1 VHGWNGIDS
10 ISIDVDFR
18 NARRSPPVTRGG
30 VRRMLQFVI
39 AGLVLG
45 GIYAIASAGLVITYT
60 SSGILNFAFGALAF
74 FIARFYYYLHTQ
86 ESWAIVPAAVV
97 SIGIAAP
104 ALGVLLYA
112 VLFRHLRLS
121 SPLIKVVAT
130 IGLLV
135 AIPSLATLIFG
146 NQPIPQAPGLAP
158 EPVRVFRFL
167 GVPVTLDQVIVY
179 ICVVL
184 TVVVGALVLRYT
196 DVGLKVRAL
205 VDSPAMTN
213 LSGTNP
219 TVVSVGV
226 WAVSTF
232 FAGLAGVLA
241 APIIGLD
248 PDNFTLLIAA
258 SFAAVVAARLRSLPI
273 AVVVA
278 LLMGIATSL
287 FQRYLP
293 AASTWTSEI
302 IDAVPFIVIA
312 LVLIYN
318 LVRRGRVG
326 DASTWGGALDRAITP
341 QGESRLGGSTSS
353 VVEGASVNLVGR
365 YAGPLFLIVV
375 VASLPLAL
383 QGYWVGLTAEAIAY
397 GVIFLSWTIATGEG
411 GMLWLCQITF
421 AGVGALTTAQLAN
434 KHGWPV
440 LAAVVA
446 GGLVALIMGIIVGFL
461 SIRLGD
467 LYVALVT
474 LTFGLLMENLVFTLP
489 SFVNQ
494 GLGLSLNRPSFAA
507 SDAAFSYV
515 CLVAFILVALFIVN
529 FRRSTTGLAVNA
541 ARWSEAGAKTSGIS
555 VVQMKVI
562 SGALAAFIAGI
573 GGGLLALAQTQFL
586 PSEFATFA
594 GVVWLAVLVTVGV
607 RSNAAALVAGLA
619 FVMLPAISQAYLPSW
634 TANVLPVL
642 FGIGAISAAKY
653 PDGVLAEQGR
663 RFRQLLLHLP
673 HAGQD
678 DQQFDD
684 GTTVK
689 LPEVSRGDATSKV
702 AEHVL

>member
-1 VHGWNGIDS
+1 
-10 ISIDVDFR
+10 
-18 NARRSPPVTRGG
+18 
-30 VRRMLQFVI
+30 MLQFVI

-86 ESWAIVPAAVV
+86 ESWGIVPAAVV

-104 ALGVLLYA
+104 ALGVVLYA

-135 AIPSLATLIFG
+135 AIPSLAILIFG
-146 NQPIPQAPGLAP
+146 NQAIQQAPGLAP
-158 EPVRVFRFL
+158 EPVHVYQFL
-167 GVPVTLDQVIVY
+167 GVPVTLDQIIVY
-179 ICVVL
+179 ICVLL
-184 TVVVGALVLRYT
+184 TVVVGAVVLRYT
-196 DVGLKVRAL
+196 DVGLKVRAM
-205 VDSPAMTN
+205 VDSPAMTD

-219 TVVSVGV
+219 TTISVGV

-232 FAGLAGVLA
+232 FAGLCGVLA

-248 PDNFTLLIAA
+248 PNNFTLLIAA
-258 SFAAVVAARLRSLPI
+258 SFAAVVAAKLRSLPI
-273 AVVVA
+273 AVAVG
-278 LLMGIATSL
+278 LLMGVATSL

-293 AASTWTSEI
+293 PASNWTTEI
-302 IDAVPFIVIA
+302 IDAVPFMVIA
-312 LVLIYN
+312 VVLVYN

-326 DASTWGGALDRAITP
+326 DTEGWGGALDRAIMP
-341 QGESRLGGSTSS
+341 QGESRLGGSTES
-353 VVEGASVNLVGR
+353 VVEEASLNFFGK
-365 YAGPLFLIVV
+365 YAGPVVLIAVVAALPLIV
-375 VASLPLAL
+375 
-383 QGYWVGLTAEAIAY
+383 QGYWVGLMAEAFAY
-397 GVIFLSWTIATGEG
+397 GVIFLSWTIVTGEG

-434 KHGWPV
+434 NHGWPV

-446 GGLVALIMGIIVGFL
+446 GGVVALVMGIIVGFL

-494 GLGLSLNRPSFAA
+494 GLGLNLNRPSFATTDL
-507 SDAAFSYV
+507 SYTYV
-515 CLVAFILVALFIVN
+515 CLVAFIIIALFIVN
-529 FRRSTTGLAVNA
+529 FRRSTTGLALNA
-541 ARWSEAGAKTSGIS
+541 ARWSEAGARTSGIS

-562 SGALAAFIAGI
+562 AGGLAALIAGI
-573 GGGLLALAQTQFL
+573 GGGLLALAQTTFQ

-594 GVVWLAVLVTVGV
+594 GLVWLAVLVTIGV
-607 RSNAAALVAGLA
+607 RSNAAALMAGLS
-619 FVMLPAISQAYLPSW
+619 FVMLPALTQAYLPTW
-634 TANVLPVL
+634 TANILPVL
-642 FGIGAISAAKY
+642 FGLGAISAAKY
-653 PDGVLAEQGR
+653 PDGALAEQSR
-663 RFRQLLLHLP
+663 RLRRLLLHLSP
-673 HAGQD
+673 GRR
-678 DQQFDD
+678 
-684 GTTVK
+684 GTSQLADELGLRPSELGPV
-689 LPEVSRGDATSKV
+689 EATPRV
-702 AEHVL
+702 AEHVS

>member
-1 VHGWNGIDS
+1 
-10 ISIDVDFR
+10 
-18 NARRSPPVTRGG
+18 
-30 VRRMLQFVI
+30 MLQFVI

-86 ESWAIVPAAVV
+86 EGWAIWASAIVAV
-97 SIGIAAP
+97 GIAAP

-112 VLFRHLRLS
+112 VLFRHLRLA

-130 IGLLV
+130 IGLSV
-135 AIPSLATLIFG
+135 AIPALATLIFG
-146 NQPIPQAPGLAP
+146 SAAIQQAPGLAP
-158 EPVRVFRFL
+158 EPVHVFHFI

-184 TVVVGALVLRYT
+184 TVVVGALVLRFT
-196 DVGLKVRAL
+196 DVGLKVRAM
-205 VDSPAMTN
+205 VDSPAMTD

-219 TVVSVGV
+219 TTVSVGV

-248 PDNFTLLIAA
+248 AANFTLLIAA
-258 SFAAVVAARLRSLPI
+258 TFAAVIAARLRNLPV
-273 AVVVA
+273 AVGVG

-287 FQRYLP
+287 IQRYLP
-293 AASTWTSEI
+293 PASNWTAEI

-312 LVLIYN
+312 VVLLYN
-318 LVRRGRVG
+318 LVVRRGRVG
-326 DASTWGGALDRAITP
+326 DTEGWGGALDRAITP
-341 QGESRLGGSTSS
+341 QGESRLAGSTSS
-353 VVEGASVNLVGR
+353 VVETASLGPFGR
-365 YAGPLFLIVV
+365 YAGPVV
-375 VASLPLAL
+375 LVALAGALPMILS
-383 QGYWVGLTAEAIAY
+383 GYWVGLGAQAFAY
-397 GVIFLSWTIATGEG
+397 GVIFLSWTLVTGEG

-421 AGVGALTTAQLAN
+421 AGVGALTTVQLAN
-434 KHGWPV
+434 HGHWPI

-446 GGLVALIMGIIVGFL
+446 GGLVALVMGAVVGFL

-474 LTFGLLMENLVFTLP
+474 LTFGLLIENLVFTLP

-494 GLGLSLNRPSFAA
+494 GLGLSLNRPGFAA
-507 SDAAFSYV
+507 SDGAFAYL
-515 CLVAFILVALFIVN
+515 CLVAFIIVALFIVN
-529 FRRSTTGLAVNA
+529 FRRSTTGLALNA
-541 ARWSEAGAKTSGIS
+541 ARWSEAGARTSGIS

-562 SGALAAFIAGI
+562 AGALAAFVAGI
-573 GGGLLALAQTQFL
+573 GGGLLATAQTTFQ

-594 GVVWLAVLVTVGV
+594 GIVWLAVLVTIGV
-607 RSNAAALVAGLA
+607 RSNAAALVAGLT
-619 FVMLPAISQAYLPSW
+619 FVMLPALSQAYLPTW

-642 FGIGAISAAKY
+642 FGLGAISAAKY
-653 PDGVLAEQGR
+653 PDGVLAEQSR
-663 RFRQLLLHLP
+663 RLRRLVLHVTP
-673 HAGQD
+673 ERAGELS
-678 DQQFDD
+678 FAD
-684 GTTVK
+684 GALSQSTGVPPVDRAA
-689 LPEVSRGDATSKV
+689 LI
-702 AEHVL
+702 AERAS

>member
-1 VHGWNGIDS
+1 
-10 ISIDVDFR
+10 
-18 NARRSPPVTRGG
+18 
-30 VRRMLQFVI
+30 MLQFVI

-86 ESWAIVPAAVV
+86 ESWGIVPSAVV

-104 ALGVLLYA
+104 ALGVVLYA

-135 AIPSLATLIFG
+135 AIPSLAILIFG
-146 NQPIPQAPGLAP
+146 NQAIEQAPGLAP
-158 EPVRVFRFL
+158 EPVHVYQFL
-167 GVPVTLDQVIVY
+167 GVPVTLDQIIVY

-184 TVVVGALVLRYT
+184 TVVVGAVVLRYT
-196 DVGLKVRAL
+196 DVGLKVRAM
-205 VDSPAMTN
+205 VDSPAMTD

-219 TVVSVGV
+219 TTISVGV

-232 FAGLAGVLA
+232 FAGLCGVLA

-258 SFAAVVAARLRSLPI
+258 SFAAVVAAKLRSLPI
-273 AVVVA
+273 AVAVG
-278 LLMGIATSL
+278 LLMGVATSL

-293 AASTWTSEI
+293 PASNWTTEI
-302 IDAVPFIVIA
+302 IDAVPFMVIA
-312 LVLIYN
+312 VVLVYN

-326 DASTWGGALDRAITP
+326 DTEGWGGALDRAIMP
-341 QGESRLGGSTSS
+341 QGESRLGGSTDS
-353 VVEGASVNLVGR
+353 VVEEASLNFFGK
-365 YAGPLFLIVV
+365 YAGPVVLIAVVAALPLIV
-375 VASLPLAL
+375 
-383 QGYWVGLTAEAIAY
+383 QGYWVGLMAEAFAY
-397 GVIFLSWTIATGEG
+397 GVIFLSWTIVTGEG

-434 KHGWPV
+434 NHGWPV

-446 GGLVALIMGIIVGFL
+446 GGVVALVMGIIVGFL

-494 GLGLSLNRPSFAA
+494 GLGLNLNRPSFATT
-507 SDAAFSYV
+507 DLSYTYL
-515 CLVAFILVALFIVN
+515 CLVAFVVIALFIVN
-529 FRRSTTGLAVNA
+529 FRRSTTGLALNA
-541 ARWSEAGAKTSGIS
+541 ARWSEAGARTSGIS

-562 SGALAAFIAGI
+562 AGGLAALIAGI
-573 GGGLLALAQTQFL
+573 GGGLLALAQTTFQ

-594 GVVWLAVLVTVGV
+594 GLVWLAVLVTIGV
-607 RSNAAALVAGLA
+607 RSNAAALLAGLS
-619 FVMLPAISQAYLPSW
+619 FVMLPALTQAYLPTW

-642 FGIGAISAAKY
+642 FGLGAISAAKY
-653 PDGVLAEQGR
+653 PDGVLAEQSR
-663 RFRQLLLHLP
+663 RLRRLLLHLTP
-673 HAGQD
+673 GRRGTSQLAD
-678 DQQFDD
+678 DL
-684 GTTVK
+684 GLRPSEIGPV
-689 LPEVSRGDATSKV
+689 EATPRV
-702 AEHVL
+702 AEHVS

>member
-1 VHGWNGIDS
+1 
-10 ISIDVDFR
+10 
-18 NARRSPPVTRGG
+18 
-30 VRRMLQFVI
+30 MLQFVI

-60 SSGILNFAFGALAF
+60 ASGILNFAFGAIAY
-74 FIARFYYYLHTQ
+74 FIARFYYFLNTQ
-86 ESWAIVPAAVV
+86 HGWSIVPAAVL
-97 SIGIAAP
+97 SIGVAAP
-104 ALGVLLYA
+104 ALGVLLYV

-121 SPLIKVVAT
+121 SPMIKVVAT

-135 AIPSLATLIFG
+135 ALPSLATLIFG
-146 NQPIPQAPGLAP
+146 NEAINQAPGLAP
-158 EPVRVFRFL
+158 QPVAVYQFL

-179 ICVVL
+179 ICVFV
-184 TVVVGALVLRYT
+184 TVVAGAVILRYT
-196 DVGLKVRAL
+196 DVGLKVRAM
-205 VDSPAMTN
+205 VDSPAMTD

-219 TVVSVGV
+219 TAVSVGV

-248 PDNFTLLIAA
+248 PNNFTLLIAA
-258 SFAAVVAARLRSLPI
+258 SFAAVVAARLRNLPI
-273 AVVVA
+273 AVVVG

-287 FQRYLP
+287 IQRYLP
-293 AASTWTSEI
+293 PASTWTTEV

-312 LVLIYN
+312 VVLVYELI
-318 LVRRGRVG
+318 RRGRVG
-326 DASTWGGALDRAITP
+326 ESDGWGGALDRAITP
-341 QGESRLGGSTSS
+341 QGESRLAGSTDN
-353 VVEGASVNLVGR
+353 VVESASLNLFGR
-365 YAGPLFLIVV
+365 YGGPVALIVI
-375 VASLPLAL
+375 ASALPLIVE
-383 QGYWVGLTAEAIAY
+383 GYWIGLMAQAFAYAI
-397 GVIFLSWTIATGEG
+397 IFLSWTLVTGEG

-434 KHGWPV
+434 NHGWPV

-446 GGLVALIMGIIVGFL
+446 GGVVALVLGVVVGLL

-494 GLGLSLNRPSFAA
+494 GLGLTLNRPGFAT
-507 SDAAFSYV
+507 SDRAFTYL
-515 CLVAFILVALFIVN
+515 CLVVFIIVSLFIVN
-529 FRRSTTGLAVNA
+529 YRRSTTGLALNA

-562 SGALAAFIAGI
+562 AGALAALIAGV
-573 GGGLLALAQTQFL
+573 GGGFLALAQTSFQ

-594 GVVWLAVLVTVGV
+594 GVIWLAVLVTIGV
-607 RSNAAALVAGLA
+607 RSTAAALVAGLT
-619 FVMLPAISQAYLPSW
+619 FVMLPALAQAYLPTW
-634 TANVLPVL
+634 TGNVLPVL
-642 FGIGAISAAKY
+642 FGLGAISVAKY

-663 RFRQLLLHLP
+663 RMRRLLFHLTP
-673 HAGQD
+673 GRAGD
-678 DQQFDD
+678 SSALE
-684 GTTVK
+684 GPGLT
-689 LPEVSRGDATSKV
+689 ATGVEPVPTPRV
-702 AEHVL
+702 AEHIS

>member
-1 VHGWNGIDS
+1 
-10 ISIDVDFR
+10 
-18 NARRSPPVTRGG
+18 
-30 VRRMLQFVI
+30 MLQFVI

-60 SSGILNFAFGALAF
+60 SSGILNFAFGALAY

-86 ESWAIVPAAVV
+86 ESWAIVPAAVI

-135 AIPSLATLIFG
+135 AIPSVATLIFG

-158 EPVRVFRFL
+158 EPVRVYHFL

-273 AVVVA
+273 AVAVA

-293 AASTWTSEI
+293 PASTWTSEI

-312 LVLIYN
+312 IVLIYN

-326 DASTWGGALDRAITP
+326 DAATWGGALDRAITP
-341 QGESRLGGSTSS
+341 QGESRLGGSTTGAVES
-353 VVEGASVNLVGR
+353 VSVNLRGR
-365 YAGPLFLIVV
+365 YAGPVFLIIVA
-375 VASLPLAL
+375 ASLPLAL
-383 QGYWVGLTAEAIAY
+383 QGYWVGLTAEAFAY

-434 KHGWPV
+434 NHGWPV
-440 LAAVVA
+440 LAAVIA
-446 GGLVALIMGIIVGFL
+446 GGLVALVMGIIVGFL

-494 GLGLSLNRPSFAA
+494 GLGLSVNRPGFAA
-507 SDAAFSYV
+507 SNAAFAYV
-515 CLVAFILVALFIVN
+515 CLGAFVLVSLFIVN

-573 GGGLLALAQTQFL
+573 GGGLLVLAQTQFV
-586 PSEFATFA
+586 PSQFATFA

-619 FVMLPAISQAYLPSW
+619 FVMLPGISQAYLPSW

-642 FGIGAISAAKY
+642 FGLGAISAAKY
-653 PDGVLAEQGR
+653 PDGVLAEQSR
-663 RFRQLLLHLP
+663 RFRQLLLQRT
-673 HAGQD
+673 HASQGD
-678 DQQFDD
+678 WQFAD
-684 GTTVK
+684 GAAMKV
-689 LPEVSRGDATSKV
+689 PEVSPRDASSKV